1 MERVSG
7 EYCTEFDLTEENN
20 FNKTRA
26 ERTDI
31 ASIFTVL
38 NQTVELNCVFSIL
51 NFFFQG
57 RDSLSNFDCT
67 RTHSVDRT
75 DLELR
80 DLTASAS

>member
-1 MERVSG
+1 MISGKCSLWFMERGSR

-51 NFFFQG
+51 NIFFFKAG
-57 RDSLSNFDCT
+57 ILCLT
-67 RTHSVDRT
+67 LTV
-75 DLELR
+75 LELT
-80 DLTASAS
+80 L